1 MFTMYRS
8 SSFSLIVIMFTSLI
22 FISISSLQTP
32 KHYVVYMGSSI
43 EADVHNSEA
52 YYLQMLDT
60 LLPRE
65 ESERRKG
72 VHQYKHAF
80 RGFSAMLTEEEA
92 AALSGHD
99 EVVSVFED
107 PMLQLHTT
115 RSWDFLDSLSGVS
128 SSFPIYN
135 SFHGSSDIII
145 GVVDTGIWPE
155 SSSFSDKGF
164 GEIPSKWKGIC
175 MEGPDFNSSNCN
187 RKLIGARYYKSTG
200 ATSARDSNG
209 HGTHTASTA
218 AGAHVVGASDRGL
231 ARGTAKGGQPGCRI
245 AAYKTCTADGCS
257 GSAMLK
263 AMDDAVHD
271 GVDIISISI
280 GSNAAFTSDYLSDP
294 IAIGAF
300 HAELKGIMVIA
311 SAGNDGPNA
320 STVTNVAPWLFT
332 VAASNIDRD
341 FQSSVILGSGKVIRV
356 EVHGA
361 GIHFSN
367 ATRPKTYSLVYA
379 RNAAAASKP
388 AEDARA
394 CLPGSLDPKKVSGK
408 VVVCVMPRDAVIT
421 KQIIKVVVEDAGA
434 RGLILV
440 NQKEKIRASDFGH
453 FPFSEVDMT
462 DGYKIL
468 KYMLH
473 TKSPTVKIV
482 PTVEIKPTKPAPVVA
497 LFSSRGP
504 ASLTE
509 NILKPDVMAPG
520 VLILAAL
527 PPPKTAKPSTPEFG
541 LRSGT
546 SMSCPHVGGAAAFVK
561 AHRPSWTPSMI
572 KSALMTTAMT
582 YDNMRR
588 LVTNT
593 SGLTSTPHETG
604 AGEISPQRA
613 IDPGLVFETTTQ
625 DYLQFLCYYGYS
637 QKTIS
642 KTLTK
647 ATKFSCRKKTSKDLI
662 SDINYPSI
670 SIGNLRRGQRKMIER
685 SVTNVGLE
693 KNVTYVA
700 HIDAPEGLVVKVA
713 PKRLVFG
720 ENVHKVSF
728 KVWFYGEKSAS
739 KRYHHGS
746 LEWSDGYHSVRSVFS
761 VNIN

>member
-1 MFTMYRS
+1 MFTMYLF
-8 SSFSLIVIMFTSLI
+8 SSFSLIVILFTSLI

-72 VHQYKHAF
+72 VHHYKHAF

-115 RSWDFLDSLSGVS
+115 RSWDFLDSLSRVS

-155 SSSFSDKGF
+155 SPSFSDKGF

-175 MEGPDFNSSNCN
+175 MEGPDFNKSNCN

-209 HGTHTASTA
+209 HGTHTASTV

-280 GSNAAFTSDYLSDP
+280 GLNAAFTSDYLSDP

-341 FQSSVILGSGKVIRV
+341 FQSSVILGSGKVIR
-356 EVHGA
+356 GA

-367 ATRPKTYSLVYA
+367 STRPKAYSLVYA

-388 AEDARA
+388 VEDART

-546 SMSCPHVGGAAAFVK
+546 SMSCPHVSGAAAFVK

-588 LVTNT
+588 PVTNT

-613 IDPGLVFETTTQ
+613 INPGLVFETTTQ

-647 ATKFSCRKKTSKDLI
+647 ATKFSCPKKTSKDLI

-670 SIGNLRRGQRKMIER
+670 SIGNLRRGQRKMIKR

-700 HIDAPEGLVVKVA
+700 HIEAPEGLVVKVA

>member
-1 MFTMYRS
+1 MFTMYLS
-8 SSFSLIVIMFTSLI
+8 SSFSLIVILFTSLI
-22 FISISSLQTP
+22 FISISSLETP
-32 KHYVVYMGSSI
+32 KHYVVYMGSPI
-43 EADVHNSEA
+43 EADGHNSEA

-72 VHQYKHAF
+72 VHHYKHAF

-155 SSSFSDKGF
+155 SPSFSDKGF
-164 GEIPSKWKGIC
+164 GEIPAKWKGIC
-175 MEGPDFNSSNCN
+175 MEGPGFNKTNCN

-218 AGAHVVGASDRGL
+218 AGSHVVGASDRGL

-245 AAYKTCTADGCS
+245 AAYKTCTADGCA

-280 GSNAAFTSDYLSDP
+280 GSSAAITSDYLSDP

-300 HAELKGIMVIA
+300 HAQLKGIMVIA

-341 FQSSVILGSGKVIRV
+341 FQSSVILGSGKVIQ
-356 EVHGA
+356 GA

-367 ATRPKTYSLVYA
+367 ATRSKAYSLVYA

-388 AEDARA
+388 TEDARA

-408 VVVCVMPRDAVIT
+408 VIVCVMPRDAIVT

-468 KYMLH
+468 NYMLH
-473 TKSPTVKIV
+473 TKSPTVRIV
-482 PTVEIKPTKPAPVVA
+482 PTVEVKPTKPAPVVA

-527 PPPKTAKPSTPEFG
+527 PPPKTAKPSKPEFG

-546 SMSCPHVGGAAAFVK
+546 SMSCPHVSGAAAYVK

-572 KSALMTTAMT
+572 KSALMTTAIT

-588 LVTNT
+588 PVTNT
-593 SGLTSTPHETG
+593 SGLISTPHETG
-604 AGEISPQRA
+604 AGEINPHRA
-613 IDPGLVFETTTQ
+613 INPGLVFETTTQ

-637 QKTIS
+637 QKTIR

-647 ATKFSCRKKTSKDLI
+647 ATKFSCPKKTSKDII
-662 SDINYPSI
+662 SNINYPSI

-685 SVTNVGLE
+685 SVTNVGPE
-693 KNVTYVA
+693 RNVTYVA
-700 HIDAPEGLVVKVA
+700 HIEAPEGLVVKVA

-720 ENVHKVSF
+720 EKVDKVSF

-761 VNIN
+761 VNVN

>member
-1 MFTMYRS
+1 MYLS
-8 SSFSLIVIMFTSLI
+8 SSFSLIVILFTSLL

-32 KHYVVYMGSSI
+32 KHYVVYMGSQI
-43 EADVHNSEA
+43 DADVHNSEA

-72 VHQYKHAF
+72 VHHYKHAF

-92 AALSGHD
+92 ATLSGHD

-107 PMLQLHTT
+107 TMLQLHTT
-115 RSWDFLDSLSGVS
+115 R
-128 SSFPIYN
+128 
-135 SFHGSSDIII
+135 FHGSSDIII

-155 SSSFSDKGF
+155 SPSFSDEGF

-175 MEGPDFNSSNCN
+175 MEGPDFNKSNCN

-200 ATSARDSNG
+200 ATSARDSDG
-209 HGTHTASTA
+209 HGTHTASTV
-218 AGAHVVGASDRGL
+218 AGSHVDGASDRGL

-263 AMDDAVHD
+263 AIDDAVHD

-280 GSNAAFTSDYLSDP
+280 GSSAAFQSDYLSDP

-300 HAELKGIMVIA
+300 HAERKGIMVIA
-311 SAGNDGPNA
+311 SAGNDGPSA

-341 FQSSVILGSGKVIRV
+341 FQSSVILGSGKVIR
-356 EVHGA
+356 GA
-361 GIHFSN
+361 RIHFPN
-367 ATRPKTYSLVYA
+367 ATRPKAYSLVYA
-379 RNAAAASKP
+379 RNAAAASFKP
-388 AEDARA
+388 VEDLRA

-408 VVVCVMPRDAVIT
+408 VIVCVMPREEVIP
-421 KQIIKVVVEDAGA
+421 KQIIKAVVEDAGA

-473 TKSPTVKIV
+473 TKNPTVTIV
-482 PTVEIKPTKPAPVVA
+482 TTVEVKPTKPAPVVA

-504 ASLTE
+504 ASLAE

-546 SMSCPHVGGAAAFVK
+546 SMSCPHVSGAAAFVK

-572 KSALMTTAMT
+572 KSALMTTAIT

-588 LVTNT
+588 PVTNT

-604 AGEISPQRA
+604 AGEIDPHRA
-613 IDPGLVFETTTQ
+613 INPGLVFETTTQ

-637 QKTIS
+637 QRTIS

-647 ATKFSCRKKTSKDLI
+647 STKFSCPKKTSHDLI
-662 SDINYPSI
+662 SNINYPSI
-670 SIGNLRRGQRKMIER
+670 SIGNLRRGQRKLIER
-685 SVTNVGLE
+685 CVTNVGVE
-693 KNVTYVA
+693 RNVTYVA
-700 HIDAPEGLVVKVA
+700 HIEAPEGLVVKVE

-720 ENVHKVSF
+720 ENVDKISF

-739 KRYHHGS
+739 KRYHYGS

>member
-92 AALSGHD
+92 AALSGHDEVVSVFEDPMLQLHTTRSWDFLDSLSGASSSFPIYNSFHGSSDIIIGVVDTGHD

-341 FQSSVILGSGKVIRV
+341 FQSSVILGSGKVIR
-356 EVHGA
+356 GA

-388 AEDARA
+388 AEDAR
-394 CLPGSLDPKKVSGK
+394 P
-408 VVVCVMPRDAVIT
+408 
-421 KQIIKVVVEDAGA
+421 
-434 RGLILV
+434 
-440 NQKEKIRASDFGH
+440 
-453 FPFSEVDMT
+453 
-462 DGYKIL
+462 
-468 KYMLH
+468 
-473 TKSPTVKIV
+473 
-482 PTVEIKPTKPAPVVA
+482 
-497 LFSSRGP
+497 
-504 ASLTE
+504 
-509 NILKPDVMAPG
+509 
-520 VLILAAL
+520 
-527 PPPKTAKPSTPEFG
+527 
-541 LRSGT
+541 
-546 SMSCPHVGGAAAFVK
+546 
-561 AHRPSWTPSMI
+561 
-572 KSALMTTAMT
+572 
-582 YDNMRR
+582 
-588 LVTNT
+588 VTNT

-613 IDPGLVFETTTQ
+613 INPGLVFETTTQ

-647 ATKFSCRKKTSKDLI
+647 ATKFSCPKKTSKDLI

-670 SIGNLRRGQRKMIER
+670 SIGNLRRGQRKMIKR

-700 HIDAPEGLVVKVA
+700 HIEAPEGLVVKVA

>member
-1 MFTMYRS
+1 MFTMYLS
-8 SSFSLIVIMFTSLI
+8 SSLSLIVILFTSLF

-32 KHYVVYMGSSI
+32 KHYVVYMGSPI

-52 YYLQMLDT
+52 YYFQMLDT

-72 VHQYKHAF
+72 IHHYKHAF
-80 RGFSAMLTEEEA
+80 RGFSAMLTEAEA
-92 AALSGHD
+92 ATLSGHD

-107 PMLQLHTT
+107 PMLELHTT

-155 SSSFSDKGF
+155 SPSFSDKGF
-164 GEIPSKWKGIC
+164 GEIPLKWKGIC
-175 MEGPDFNSSNCN
+175 MEGADFNKFNCN

-218 AGAHVVGASDRGL
+218 AGAHVDGVSDRGL
-231 ARGTAKGGQPGCRI
+231 ARGTAKGGQPGCRV
-245 AAYKTCTADGCS
+245 AAYKTCTADGCP

-280 GSNAAFTSDYLSDP
+280 GLSAAFTSDYLSDP

-341 FQSSVILGSGKVIRV
+341 FQSSVILGSGKVIR
-356 EVHGA
+356 GT

-367 ATRPKTYSLVYA
+367 ATRPKAYSLVYA

-388 AEDARA
+388 VEDART

-408 VVVCVMPRDAVIT
+408 VVVCVMPRDAVTT

-440 NQKEKIRASDFGH
+440 NQKEKIRASDFGR

-468 KYMLH
+468 KYILH
-473 TKSPTVKIV
+473 TKRPTVIIL
-482 PTVEIKPTKPAPVVA
+482 PTVEVKPTKPAPVVA

-504 ASLTE
+504 SSLTE

-520 VLILAAL
+520 VSILAAL

-546 SMSCPHVGGAAAFVK
+546 SMSCPHVSGAAAFVK

-572 KSALMTTAMT
+572 KSALMTTAIT
-582 YDNMRR
+582 HDNMRR
-588 LVTNT
+588 PVTNT

-604 AGEISPQRA
+604 AGEINPNRA
-613 IDPGLVFETTTQ
+613 INPGLVFETTTQ

-647 ATKFSCRKKTSKDLI
+647 ATKFSSSKKTSKDLI
-662 SDINYPSI
+662 SNINYPSI

-685 SVTNVGLE
+685 SVRNVGPE
-693 KNVTYVA
+693 RNVTYVA
-700 HIDAPEGLVVKVA
+700 HIEAPEGLVVKVA
-713 PKRLVFG
+713 PKRLVFE
-720 ENVHKVSF
+720 ENVDKVSF
-728 KVWFYGEKSAS
+728 KVWFYGEKSAP

>member
-1 MFTMYRS
+1 MFTTYLS
-8 SSFSLIVIMFTSLI
+8 SSFSLILILFTSLI

-32 KHYVVYMGSSI
+32 KHYVVYMGSPI

-72 VHQYKHAF
+72 VHHYKHAF

-115 RSWDFLDSLSGVS
+115 RSWDFLDSLSGES

-155 SSSFSDKGF
+155 SPSFSDKGF

-175 MEGPDFNSSNCN
+175 MEGPDFNKSSCN

-218 AGAHVVGASDRGL
+218 AGAHVVEASDRGL

-245 AAYKTCTADGCS
+245 AAYKTCTADGCP

-280 GSNAAFTSDYLSDP
+280 GLNAAFKSDYLSDP

-300 HAELKGIMVIA
+300 HAELKGIMLIA
-311 SAGNDGPNA
+311 SAGNDGPIA

-341 FQSSVILGSGKVIRV
+341 FQSSVILGSGKVIR
-356 EVHGA
+356 GA

-367 ATRPKTYSLVYA
+367 STRPKAYSLVYA

-388 AEDARA
+388 VEDART

-408 VVVCVMPRDAVIT
+408 VIVCVMPRDAVTT

-473 TKSPTVKIV
+473 TKSPTVTIV
-482 PTVEIKPTKPAPVVA
+482 PTVEVKPTKPAPVVA
-497 LFSSRGP
+497 FFSSRGP

-527 PPPKTAKPSTPEFG
+527 PPPKTAKPSTPKFG
-541 LRSGT
+541 LASGT
-546 SMSCPHVGGAAAFVK
+546 SMSCPHVSGAAAFVK
-561 AHRPSWTPSMI
+561 AQRPSWTPSMI
-572 KSALMTTAMT
+572 KSALMTTAIT

-588 LVTNT
+588 PVTNT

-613 IDPGLVFETTTQ
+613 INPGLVFETTTQ
-625 DYLQFLCYYGYS
+625 DYLQYLCYFGYS

-642 KTLTK
+642 KTLNK
-647 ATKFSCRKKTSKDLI
+647 ATKFSCPKKTSKDLI
-662 SDINYPSI
+662 SNINYPSI

-685 SVTNVGLE
+685 SVTNVGPE
-693 KNVTYVA
+693 RNVTYVA
-700 HIDAPEGLVVKVA
+700 HIEAPEGLVVKVA

-720 ENVHKVSF
+720 ENVDKVSY